1 MREITESETHYA
13 WVVYAVATL
22 VAGLL
27 GAYALS
33 VEFNRPAFAPVAAVP
48 PAASAATL
56 ADEAQLEGYRNI
68 LANDPK
74 NRQAAVQAAN
84 LLYDAHRYAEAIPF
98 YQQAFALD
106 PKDVNVST
114 DLGTAL
120 WYSGRADDA
129 LDQYARSLTVNPS
142 HVQTLLNAG
151 IVRAEGKRDYIGAIR
166 AWDALLA
173 ANPGYQDAARV
184 RSLIADA
191 RQKAALP

>member
-1 MREITESETHYA
+1 MRETVESENRYS
-13 WVVYAVATL
+13 WIVYTVAAL

-27 GAYALS
+27 GGYVLS

-68 LANDPK
+68 LANDPR
-74 NRQAAVQAAN
+74 NRQAAVQAGN
-84 LLYDAHRYAEAIPF
+84 LLYDAHRYVEAIPF
-98 YQQAFALD
+98 YQQAFALN

-129 LDQYARSLTVNPS
+129 LDQYARSLAVNPS
-142 HVQTLLNAG
+142 HVQTLLNSG
-151 IVRAEGKRDYIGAIR
+151 IVKAEGKHDYIGAIQ
-166 AWDALLA
+166 AWEALLA
-173 ANPGYQDAARV
+173 ETPRYRDAARV

-191 RQKAALP
+191 RQKAAMP